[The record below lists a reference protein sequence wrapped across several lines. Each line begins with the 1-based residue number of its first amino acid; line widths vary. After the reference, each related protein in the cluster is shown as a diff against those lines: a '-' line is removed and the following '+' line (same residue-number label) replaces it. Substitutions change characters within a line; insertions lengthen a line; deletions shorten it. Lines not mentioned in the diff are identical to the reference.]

1 MRSLQK
7 ASRILSCGIY
17 RTGAPGLEVRAGYS
31 DEDLLRSQRAAE
43 IGSVLTAT
51 KRAQSC
57 VIKPTIR
64 TYDRSDRSP
73 GGHAR

>member
-17 RTGAPGLEVRAGYS
+17 RTGAPGLEVRAAYS

-43 IGSVLTAT
+43 IGSGREIAETWW
-51 KRAQSC
+51 RA
-57 VIKPTIR
+57 VVAKGGFEDMPT
-64 TYDRSDRSP
+64 T
-73 GGHAR
+73 